1 MHMAIHPSHRPIASP
16 RAQRGITTLT
26 ITLILL
32 IILTLMVLFSTNVGF
47 FEQRTSTN
55 ENRAQITEQMA
66 EYALNLGGE
75 YLKINRDNIIS
86 RTGTGW
92 LTTTGTG
99 TGWVRCPSG
108 TIATTHPCAAE
119 RDVTRRAQMY
129 YFDNDRATS
138 AIDPVPYSTLT
149 GAQTGALTG
158 ADASTRFAG
167 SVVVNALL
175 CRIGYDTSNPA
186 APVPRCE
193 AAPASGNNVAV
204 TLVTEAQLTGESSTA
219 LMKETWATFSVPNPQ
234 APVPLIASGVAE
246 GLGNAQIVAAPNA
259 GGYGVPASIWSP
271 NDIDI
276 GNSGAGACGS
286 GGLGSVSTCHL
297 GEYLQDTPREDLKTT
312 CATSSNACGCPNVSA
327 SGVDFLSGHSQGTRR
342 ESLDILDR
350 DSNCGPLPDITFFPR
365 EPYDKNTDGTD
376 DSLFEYIFNLDY
388 VVAEGGTTVLN
399 NCGTS
404 GTQNCAAYALTE
416 EFGATVLSDCSSL
429 NTASTGFFYVT
440 GDCNL
445 NSVGSPT
452 SSVIVIVDGDLQLNG
467 NLDIYGMIFA
477 RSNDNSQEVTGNGNV
492 KIFGALVV
500 EGDVNTTG
508 SLDIIY
514 DSTATSQD
522 PNRIPPGAR
531 FGKVTGSWLDSRVGI

>member
-1 MHMAIHPSHRPIASP
+1 MAMHANRRFPNPP
-16 RAQRGITTLT
+16 RAQRGITTLA

-75 YLKINRDNIIS
+75 YLKVNRDNIIS
-86 RTGTGW
+86 RTGAGW

-99 TGWVRCPSG
+99 TGWLRCPSG
-108 TIATTHPCAAE
+108 AIANTHPCAAE
-119 RDVTRRAQMY
+119 RDATRRGQMY
-129 YFDNDRATS
+129 YFDNDRATGT
-138 AIDPVPYSTLT
+138 IDPLPYSTLT

-167 SVVVNALL
+167 TVAVNALL
-175 CRIGYDTSNPA
+175 CRIGYDMTNPA

-193 AAPASGNNVAV
+193 AAPTNSNNVAV
-204 TLVTEAQLTGESSTA
+204 TLVTEARLTGESSTA

-234 APVPLIASGVAE
+234 AAVPLIASGIAE

-276 GNSGAGACGS
+276 GNSSGAACGS

-297 GEYLQDTPREDLKTT
+297 GEYLQGTPRENLKTT
-312 CATSSNACGCPNVSA
+312 CATSNNACGCPNVSA

-342 ESLDILDR
+342 EGLDILDR

-365 EPYDKNTDGTD
+365 EPYDKATDPTD

-388 VVAEGGTTVLN
+388 VVAEGGTTVLS

-416 EFGATVLSDCSSL
+416 EFGATVLTDCSSL
-429 NTASTGFFYVT
+429 NTTSTGIFYVT
-440 GDCNL
+440 GNCDL

-452 SSVIVIVDGDLQLNG
+452 SSVIIVVDGSLRLNG
-467 NLDIYGMIFA
+467 NIDVYGMIFA
-477 RSNDNSQEVTGNGNV
+477 RSNNNTQDVRGNGNV
-492 KIFGALVV
+492 KIFGSLVV
-500 EGDVNTTG
+500 EGNVNTTG
-508 SLDIIY
+508 SIDIIY
-514 DSTATSQD
+514 DSTAASQD
-522 PNRIPPGAR
+522 PNRLPPGAR